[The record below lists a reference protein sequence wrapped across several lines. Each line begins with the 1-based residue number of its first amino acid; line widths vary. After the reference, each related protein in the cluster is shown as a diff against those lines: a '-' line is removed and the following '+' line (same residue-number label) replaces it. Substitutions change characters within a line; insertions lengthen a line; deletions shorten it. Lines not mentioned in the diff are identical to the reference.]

1 VELRHLQ
8 AVVDFMYRGQVQVCP
23 QDLAPF
29 LDLAEE
35 LQVKGL
41 TKRTS
46 ETATAKDE
54 LLQTP
59 TKNSLNNSVISK
71 TDLEAK
77 EDLLLASSNIGLV
90 VKGVRSLNPEAF
102 GPELEKE
109 AASRDSSAASLY
121 DEATPVRQGCGSSIL
136 G

>member
-1 VELRHLQ
+1 MSSR
-8 AVVDFMYRGQVQVCP
+8 F
-23 QDLAPF
+23 
-29 LDLAEE
+29 
-35 LQVKGL
+35 
-41 TKRTS
+41 
-46 ETATAKDE
+46 TALDE

-59 TKNSLNNSVISK
+59 AKSSK

-77 EDLLLASSNIGLV
+77 EGLLLASNSIGLV

-121 DEATPVRQGCGSSIL
+121 DEATPVRQGCGSVFISSGSSIL